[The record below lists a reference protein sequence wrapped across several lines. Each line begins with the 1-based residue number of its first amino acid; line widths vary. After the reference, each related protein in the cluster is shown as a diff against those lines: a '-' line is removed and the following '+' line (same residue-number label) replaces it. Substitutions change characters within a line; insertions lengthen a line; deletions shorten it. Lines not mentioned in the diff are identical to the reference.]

1 MPRPL
6 SRPSNLEEDSPQEPG
21 RAAGLG
27 RAGGMRTS
35 VCGQCRSY
43 PRARSISPQLVM
55 SSELRE
61 MDILKPEALRTKSR
75 SASGRRERHTW
86 TLPGLPGTQVELGSS
101 PRLRSSPFAFT
112 HFLQTF
118 SSAFTHVHTHG
129 PGKLQP
135 TSFQLSQPGLQ
146 RETKS

>member
-1 MPRPL
+1 MPHPL

-21 RAAGLG
+21 QAAGLG

-35 VCGQCRSY
+35 VCGQFRSY

-55 SSELRE
+55 SSELPG
-61 MDILKPEALRTKSR
+61 MDFLKPEALRAKSHN
-75 SASGRRERHTW
+75 AGGRRERHTR
-86 TLPGLPGTQVELGSS
+86 TLSGLPGMQVELGSS
-101 PRLRSSPFAFT
+101 PHLRSSPFAFT
-112 HFLQTF
+112 HFLQIF
-118 SSAFTHVHTHG
+118 SSAFTHVHTHS

-146 RETKS
+146 RETNS

>member
-1 MPRPL
+1 MSWYPIVHAP
-6 SRPSNLEEDSPQEPG
+6 SPERPSNLEEDSPQEPG
-21 RAAGLG
+21 LAAGLG

-55 SSELRE
+55 SSELPG
-61 MDILKPEALRTKSR
+61 MDILKPEALRTKSH
-75 SASGRRERHTW
+75 SAGGRRERHTR
-86 TLPGLPGTQVELGSS
+86 TLSGLPRMLVELGSS

-118 SSAFTHVHTHG
+118 PLLLRMCTHTAQESCS
-129 PGKLQP
+129 PRPSRLASP
-135 TSFQLSQPGLQ
+135 A
-146 RETKS
+146 